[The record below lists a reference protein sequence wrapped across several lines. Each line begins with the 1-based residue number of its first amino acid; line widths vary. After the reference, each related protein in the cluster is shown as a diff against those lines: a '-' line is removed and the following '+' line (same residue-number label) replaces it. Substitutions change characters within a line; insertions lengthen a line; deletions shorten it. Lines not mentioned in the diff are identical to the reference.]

1 MKKIIERIMLIG
13 ISLSLLVITPIDAYF
28 NNSGNELTSD
38 FSQMTDKQKNSIAML
53 NYMTVLTKEINS
65 SSNGK
70 LYLDGIYSE
79 IVNNIN
85 PNAVDDDTKYEIDLL
100 LDTIQNYQSIET
112 KRERLKYIYEQ
123 NQAKTLKSAIPNP
136 LGLISVIQSKNPLE
150 GIVSVAYMAIDSKSS
165 YDSYMTE
172 IENQFLEDNWNLDDE
187 ASENLHESRKDAFSY
202 MIEMCNEN
210 DLDGSLALTE
220 NTVDDFVKWEN
231 SSSLIRKIEFLE
243 KNQETY
249 KAYGR
254 YWLVLA
260 EAYYQNEMYSK
271 CIDAIDEYKNLDINI
286 FRKDTDYAKA
296 LTMALVCAENL
307 YSNEKYEEAAN
318 CYLKEIVNN
327 IELND
332 WSLRY
337 FVSSAYFNLYGKT
350 NKRFYLYKAFEK
362 VEENVNYLVDE
373 QREKN
378 KIYLADV
385 KKVESKKS
393 DTKEQKKEIKKYNKM
408 LEKERK
414 TELPPVYEPLLVNCE
429 LLFTVGEELNISEKE
444 KNKINEILHEKNQPL
459 FLVEQL
465 DKKYWYGAEKVEKPN
480 ITFDGSS
487 LIITASYVYQD
498 SIVTLKVNDTEF
510 SDWKVNKVERKGK
523 KEFSQYLVTYKSD
536 SIKKQKFDENSNITL
551 VLNNGKND
559 AGNSLSCKFKAKKEK
574 TMIIMDKTTFEM
586 E

>member
-1 MKKIIERIMLIG
+1 MGIKKIIERIMLIG

-150 GIVSVAYMAIDSKSS
+150 GIVSIAYMAIDSKSS

-187 ASENLHESRKDAFSY
+187 ASENLHESHKDAFSY

-296 LTMALVCAENL
+296 LTMALVCAGNL

-318 CYLKEIVNN
+318 YYLKEIDNM
-327 IELND
+327 
-332 WSLRY
+332 
-337 FVSSAYFNLYGKT
+337 K
-350 NKRFYLYKAFEK
+350 
-362 VEENVNYLVDE
+362 
-373 QREKN
+373 
-378 KIYLADV
+378 
-385 KKVESKKS
+385 
-393 DTKEQKKEIKKYNKM
+393 
-408 LEKERK
+408 
-414 TELPPVYEPLLVNCE
+414 
-429 LLFTVGEELNISEKE
+429 
-444 KNKINEILHEKNQPL
+444 
-459 FLVEQL
+459 
-465 DKKYWYGAEKVEKPN
+465 
-480 ITFDGSS
+480 
-487 LIITASYVYQD
+487 
-498 SIVTLKVNDTEF
+498 
-510 SDWKVNKVERKGK
+510 
-523 KEFSQYLVTYKSD
+523 
-536 SIKKQKFDENSNITL
+536 
-551 VLNNGKND
+551 
-559 AGNSLSCKFKAKKEK
+559 
-574 TMIIMDKTTFEM
+574 
-586 E
+586 

>member
-1 MKKIIERIMLIG
+1 MKKIVERIMLIG
-13 ISLSLLVITPIDAYF
+13 MSLSLLVITPIDAYF

-38 FSQMTDKQKNSIAML
+38 LSQMTDKQKNSIAML

-65 SSNGK
+65 SSNSK

-85 PNAVDDDTKYEIDLL
+85 PNAVGDDTKYEIDLL

-249 KAYGR
+249 KAYGK

-296 LTMALVCAENL
+296 LTMALVCAEKL

-318 CYLKEIVNN
+318 YYLKEIVDN

-337 FVSSAYFNLYGKT
+337 FVSSAYFDLYGKT

-378 KIYLADV
+378 KFI
-385 KKVESKKS
+385 
-393 DTKEQKKEIKKYNKM
+393 
-408 LEKERK
+408 
-414 TELPPVYEPLLVNCE
+414 
-429 LLFTVGEELNISEKE
+429 
-444 KNKINEILHEKNQPL
+444 
-459 FLVEQL
+459 
-465 DKKYWYGAEKVEKPN
+465 
-480 ITFDGSS
+480 
-487 LIITASYVYQD
+487 
-498 SIVTLKVNDTEF
+498 
-510 SDWKVNKVERKGK
+510 
-523 KEFSQYLVTYKSD
+523 
-536 SIKKQKFDENSNITL
+536 
-551 VLNNGKND
+551 
-559 AGNSLSCKFKAKKEK
+559 
-574 TMIIMDKTTFEM
+574 
-586 E
+586 